1 MSDIEYTYIIID
13 NEIDDSED
21 AILVMNDYY
30 SQNSVSNIQI
40 PVVGISAPN
49 YTVVKDVKE
58 DLLVYSLWVLK

>member
-1 MSDIEYTYIIID
+1 MSDIDYTYIITD
-13 NEIDDSED
+13 NETDDNED
-21 AILVMNDYY
+21 VVIAMNDYY

-58 DLLVYSLWVLK
+58 DILVYAL

>member
-1 MSDIEYTYIIID
+1 MSDIDYTYIITD
-13 NEIDDSED
+13 NETDDNED
-21 AILVMNDYY
+21 VVIVMNDYY

-58 DLLVYSLWVLK
+58 DIFVYAL

>member
-1 MSDIEYTYIIID
+1 MSDIEYTYIITD
-13 NEIDDSED
+13 NETDDNED
-21 AILVMNDYY
+21 AVLAMNDYY

-58 DLLVYSLWVLK
+58 DLSVYSL

>member
-58 DLLVYSLWVLK
+58 DLLVYSL

>member
-1 MSDIEYTYIIID
+1 MSDIDYTYIITD
-13 NEIDDSED
+13 NEADDNED
-21 AILVMNDYY
+21 VVIVMNDYY

-58 DLLVYSLWVLK
+58 YILVYAL

>member
-1 MSDIEYTYIIID
+1 MSDIDYTYIITD
-13 NEIDDSED
+13 NETDDNED
-21 AILVMNDYY
+21 AVLAMNDYY

-58 DLLVYSLWVLK
+58 DLLVYEL

>member
-1 MSDIEYTYIIID
+1 MSDIDYTYIITD
-13 NEIDDSED
+13 NEADDNED
-21 AILVMNDYY
+21 VVIVMNDYY

-58 DLLVYSLWVLK
+58 DILVYAL

>member
-30 SQNSVSNIQI
+30 SQSSVSNIQI

-58 DLLVYSLWVLK
+58 DLLVYSL

>member
-1 MSDIEYTYIIID
+1 MSDIDYTYIIAD
-13 NEIDDSED
+13 NETDDNED
-21 AILVMNDYY
+21 VVIVMNDYY

-58 DLLVYSLWVLK
+58 DILVYAL